1 MVRRNGETGDSRRD
15 QIRPQKTGI
24 GWFHRL
30 KDELDTD
37 SRVILSPDAG
47 AWPKLK
53 RYIREAKGIPLQDI
67 WDDIHGLS
75 TMGAPKDERLGYPTQ
90 KPQALLERIIQAS
103 SNEGDVVLDPFCGCG
118 TAVAAAQKLNRQW
131 IGIDITFL
139 AIDLI
144 KRRLKDS
151 YGDQAQYQVIGEPY
165 TVSEARRLAARDP
178 FQFEW
183 WAVSLLGARGI
194 EKKKGA
200 DRGIDGRL
208 YFVDDATKA
217 TKQIVIQVKS
227 GKLHAGYIRDL
238 RGVIE
243 REGAEIGV
251 LIALHE
257 PTRQMRSEASTAGY
271 YQSPWGNHPRM
282 QILTI
287 EELLAGRCIDM
298 PPLRQTSVTY
308 KKAPRQ
314 TRKQGT
320 QLSFDE
326 S

>member
-1 MVRRNGETGDSRRD
+1 MEIYDREGRLYFPPTGD
-15 QIRPQKTGI
+15 
-24 GWFHRL
+24 RL
-30 KDELDTD
+30 
-37 SRVILSPDAG
+37 R
-47 AWPKLK
+47 LK
-53 RYIREAKGIPLQDI
+53 RYLDETSGEKIQNL
-67 WDDIHGLS
+67 WDDIPPI
-75 TMGAPKDERLGYPTQ
+75 GAQAAERLGYPTQ

-103 SNEGDVVLDPFCGCG
+103 SNQGDVIMDPFCGCG

-183 WAVSLLGARGI
+183 WAVSLVGARGI
-194 EKKKGA
+194 ERKKGA
-200 DRGIDGRL
+200 DTGIDGKL
-208 YFVDDATKA
+208 YFVDDATET
-217 TKQIVIQVKS
+217 TKQIVLQVKS
-227 GKLHAGYIRDL
+227 GKLHAGYVRDL

-251 LIALHE
+251 LISLHE
-257 PTRQMRSEASTAGY
+257 PTKKMRTEASTAGY

-298 PPLRQTSVTY
+298 PPIRQTSVTY

-314 TRKQGT
+314 KRKQGT

-326 S
+326 